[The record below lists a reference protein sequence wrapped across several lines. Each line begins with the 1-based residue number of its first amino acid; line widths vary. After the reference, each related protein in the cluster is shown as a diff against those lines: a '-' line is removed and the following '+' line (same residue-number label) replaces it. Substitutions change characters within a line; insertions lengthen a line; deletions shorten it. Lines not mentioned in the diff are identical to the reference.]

1 MAIREVQNNAQ
12 AQRTDLPVTSTQRLA
27 EQMKKTEQVREQTF
41 SAMLDKNI
49 PQRETNIVANAVAA
63 FAKSTVGKLFEEN
76 TKIKNKDK
84 VYEADFLKDRD
95 TDDPAVDQ
103 VTLQPRGQIARI
115 QKQLTVKQEQNKK
128 DAQVQLALD
137 NESRNLVEQ
146 YTQVYGKAIASQ
158 SGVATAE
165 LEQLERKLKTKG
177 FATEQLMQLKLSIKQ
192 SLRGAVVQQIKD
204 AYLKRTLSLDMVVEY
219 GAADIG
225 LSGLLD
231 EIVGNAKLG
240 GEDFGGYPG
249 GLQGATDAATEEVAR
264 DIRIALKELLDQKMT
279 ERLVSNT
286 VDPKKARA
294 ELEQMLKI
302 GGRVGFDPAEYM
314 RSWYKEK
321 IDQGLFVFQNPDM
334 PAIQAQVSQ
343 QQDQGQPENPQ
354 GAEQTEEFLLNRLR
368 ALYIR
373 SAIKDDWRTSL
384 DTSFK
389 IIKTKN
395 KMIKLGVFSED
406 VNERVKQEAVLIASG
421 KIMEMLNETYLERA
435 TLYRLQ
441 GPAYKLVET
450 KLAGLLKNAQKLG
463 MEISDYELQLM
474 RDRANLM
481 VFDLSKREL
490 KLTMV
495 ALAIKK
501 APAQQDKKKK
511 LIMLL
516 ERLKQESGIVDE
528 IGLSDN
534 ELTDRVEVAT

>member
-12 AQRTDLPVTSTQRLA
+12 AQNQNVPVTSPQRLA
-27 EQMKKTEQVREQTF
+27 DQMKRTEQVREQTF
-41 SAMLDKNI
+41 SSMLDKNI
-49 PQRETNIVANAVAA
+49 PQRETNIVANAVAT
-63 FAKSTVGKLFEEN
+63 FARSTLGKLFEEN
-76 TKIKNKDK
+76 TRVKNKDK
-84 VYEADFLKDRD
+84 IYESDLLKDRD
-95 TDDPAVDQ
+95 TDEQAVDH

-115 QKQLTVKQEQNKK
+115 QKQLTIKQEQSQKE
-128 DAQVQLALD
+128 AQIKLNLD
-137 NESRNLVEQ
+137 NESKNLIEQ
-146 YTQVYGKAIASQ
+146 YTQVYGKTIASQ
-158 SGVATAE
+158 SGSATAE

-177 FATEQLMQLKLSIKQ
+177 YSTDQLMQLKLSIKQ
-192 SLRGAVVQQIKD
+192 SLRGAAVQQIKE

-231 EIVGNAKLG
+231 EIIGNPKLG
-240 GEDFGGYPG
+240 GTDFGGYLG

-264 DIRIALKELLDQKMT
+264 EVRIALKELLDQKMT
-279 ERLVSNT
+279 ERLVSDT

-314 RSWYKEK
+314 KAWYKEK
-321 IDQGLFVFQNPDM
+321 VDQGLFVFQRPDL
-334 PAIQAQVSQ
+334 PGIQAQVSQ
-343 QQDQGQPENPQ
+343 GQGQDQPEDPPES
-354 GAEQTEEFLLNRLR
+354 GQTEEFLLNRLR

-406 VNERVKQEAVLIASG
+406 VNDRVKQEAVLIASG
-421 KIMEMLNETYLERA
+421 KIMEMLNETFLERA

-441 GPAYKLVET
+441 GPAYKLIET
-450 KLAGLLKNAQKLG
+450 KLAGLLKNAQKLKL
-463 MEISDYELQLM
+463 EISDYELTLM
-474 RDRANLM
+474 RDRANHL

-501 APAQQDKKKK
+501 TPAQTDKKKK
-511 LIMLL
+511 
-516 ERLKQESGIVDE
+516 VDHALGPFE
-528 IGLSDN
+528 K
-534 ELTDRVEVAT
+534 RVRSNR